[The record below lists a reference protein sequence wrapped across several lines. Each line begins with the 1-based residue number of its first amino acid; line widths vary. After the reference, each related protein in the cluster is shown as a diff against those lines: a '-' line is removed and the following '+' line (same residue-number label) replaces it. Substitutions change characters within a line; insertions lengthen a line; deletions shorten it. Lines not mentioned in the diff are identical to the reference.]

1 MWEPRIRIRGLIS
14 KLITFPLARLLI
26 KFRISANMLTVFGL
40 LVVGGAAGIISSGN
54 LLLGAGIMVL
64 GSGMDMLDGA
74 VARLT
79 GKNDQVGSFLDST
92 LDRLGE
98 TFIFLGLLIH
108 FMRSDNDIGVYLA
121 ATVLAV
127 SLLIS
132 YLRAKGDAVGVD
144 SDVGVMGRPERIV
157 VLGIGLAIGY
167 PLYAL
172 ALILLL
178 GSLTFIQRFAHIVR
192 RIKG

>member
-157 VLGIGLAIGY
+157 VLGIGLAIRY
-167 PLYAL
+167 PLYEMP
-172 ALILLL
+172 INLLL
-178 GSLTFIQRFAHIVR
+178 
-192 RIKG
+192 

>member
-1 MWEPRIRIRGLIS
+1 M
-14 KLITFPLARLLI
+14 
-26 KFRISANMLTVFGL
+26 
-40 LVVGGAAGIISSGN
+40 
-54 LLLGAGIMVL
+54 
-64 GSGMDMLDGA
+64 
-74 VARLT
+74 
-79 GKNDQVGSFLDST
+79 
-92 LDRLGE
+92 
-98 TFIFLGLLIH
+98 FIFLGLLIH